1 MIGRTVA
8 HLNRL
13 WENAGAVA
21 GLLKITP
28 GSGLGLLL
36 WIPMLYLVQRYNYL
50 LFHTGIEVFCVIIAF
65 FIYILAVRT
74 HQYSKNTFLL
84 FVGISYL
91 SILALDF
98 FHLATY
104 KGMGIF
110 PFSGANISTQLW
122 IAGRLV
128 EGLSLLAATFFVN
141 RPFSKRITLTVFVAV
156 TFVLLWLILGLK
168 RFPVCFIDGQGLTF
182 FKITAEYLICLT
194 LAAAMANLS
203 LRRAALDP
211 ALYWHLMVAMGSM
224 IFAEL
229 SFTLYK
235 DVYGFFNGLGH
246 FFKLISYFLIF
257 KSVIIYGFDHP
268 FDSIFKELKAKSLE
282 LEASNQKYQ
291 SLFLNMS
298 DGIIYNRVIFEN
310 QRPMRYECLEVN
322 KVLEGLTG
330 LSNDQLI
337 GTDLYEMVPLRRYHR
352 ALGRIALSGGTLKLE
367 DMYVEALAKW
377 FSVSVFSDRPGYL
390 SVVIA
395 DISDRKQAEWEL
407 KAAGEAAEAANL
419 AKSRFL
425 ANMSHEIR
433 TPMNGIVGLLD
444 LLRLT
449 DLDDRQR
456 EYVGL
461 AQQSAAVLLA
471 MINDILDLSTIE
483 AGAVKLRLERF
494 DIGAV
499 VEGVVKP
506 LEAMACQ
513 KGIALRW
520 RVAPEAAQWV
530 AGDSLRLAQ
539 IIANLLNNAVKFTE
553 RGAVEFEA
561 VKILET
567 PERVRLRF
575 TVTDTGIGIPPEK
588 LELIFERFQQADLST
603 TKKFGG
609 TGLGL
614 AIVNHLVLMM
624 EGTIRV
630 ESEFGKGSRFLVE
643 IPFHRADQVPRRE
656 WIT

>member
-13 WENAGAVA
+13 WENAQAVA
-21 GLLKITP
+21 GLLKVTP
-28 GSGLGLLL
+28 GNGLALLAGLLL
-36 WIPMLYLVQRYNYL
+36 LYLVQRHNYL

-65 FIYILAVRT
+65 FIYILADRT
-74 HQYSKNTFLL
+74 HRYSNNTFLL

-110 PFSGANISTQLW
+110 SFHGANTSTQLW
-122 IAGRLV
+122 IAGRLM

-141 RPFSKRITLTVFVAV
+141 RPFSKRIILTFYAAA
-156 TFVLLWLILGLK
+156 TIVLLWLILGLN
-168 RFPVCFIDGQGLTF
+168 RFPACFVEGTGLTP
-182 FKITAEYLICLT
+182 FKIATEYFIGVT
-194 LAAAMANLS
+194 FAAAMVNLS
-203 LRRAALDP
+203 RRRAALDP
-211 ALYWHLMVAMGSM
+211 VLYWHLMVAMGSM

-257 KSVIIYGFDHP
+257 KSVIIHGFDYP

-282 LEASNQKYQ
+282 LEASYQKYQ

-310 QRPMRYECLEVN
+310 QQPLRYQCLEVN
-322 KVLEGLTG
+322 KALEGLTG
-330 LSNDQLI
+330 LANDQLI
-337 GTDLYEMVPLRRYHR
+337 GADLYEIVPLRRYHR
-352 ALGRIALSGGTLKLE
+352 ELGRIASSGGTLKLE

-377 FSVSVFSDRPGYL
+377 FSVSAFSDRPGYL

-395 DISDRKQAEWEL
+395 DITDRKQAEREL
-407 KAAGEAAEAANL
+407 KAAGAAAEAANL

-456 EYVGL
+456 EYVQL
-461 AQQSAAVLLA
+461 TQQSAAILLA
-471 MINDILDLSTIE
+471 MINDILDLATIE
-483 AGAVKLRLERF
+483 AGAVKLRVERF
-494 DIGAV
+494 DIAATL
-499 VEGVVKP
+499 ERVVKP
-506 LEAMACQ
+506 FEAMARE
-513 KGIALRW
+513 KGVILRW
-520 RVAPEAAQWV
+520 RVDPGVPRWV
-530 AGDSLRLAQ
+530 AGDSLRFAQ
-539 IIANLLNNAVKFTE
+539 IITNIINNAVKFTA
-553 RGAVEFEA
+553 RGAVEVEA
-561 VKILET
+561 VKTAET

-575 TVTDTGIGIPPEK
+575 TVADTGIGIPGEK
-588 LELIFERFQQADLST
+588 LEVIFERFQQADLST

-614 AIVNHLVLMM
+614 SIVNHLVLMM
-624 EGTIRV
+624 EGTVWV
-630 ESEFGKGSRFLVE
+630 ESELGKGSRFFVE
-643 IPFHRADQVPRRE
+643 IPFRRADQGPERE
-656 WIT
+656 WIS